1 MINYNA
7 ETSDLPSIINSSV
20 SDWIIAVALKHKFQV
35 GELNYLFC
43 SDNYIL
49 KANKKYLNH
58 DYFTDIITFDYTL
71 NNVISGDIIISIDTV
86 SSNAEKFKK
95 SFDNELLRVVIHG
108 VLHLCHYKDKS
119 PEEAL
124 KMRELE
130 DDALSMYSTFK

>member
-1 MINYNA
+1 MINYNT
-7 ETSDLPSIINSSV
+7 ESLDLPSLINSSV
-20 SDWIIAVALKHKFQV
+20 SNWIIAVASKHNFEV

-49 KANKKYLNH
+49 EANRQYLNH

-71 NNVISGDIIISIDTV
+71 NNVISGDIIISLDTV
-86 SSNAEKFKK
+86 ASNSDKYDK
-95 SFDNELLRVVIHG
+95 SFDNELLRVIIHG
-108 VLHLCHYKDKS
+108 VLHLCRYKDKS